1 MEITTRLAARPGP
14 AVGDS
19 ALDLVAT
26 AIARWFA
33 AVDTSSDL
41 RVYADVHATKGKT
54 R

>member
-1 MEITTRLAARPGP
+1 MEITTRLAARPAP
-14 AVGDS
+14 AVDNS

-41 RVYADVHATKGKT
+41 RVYADVHATKAAK